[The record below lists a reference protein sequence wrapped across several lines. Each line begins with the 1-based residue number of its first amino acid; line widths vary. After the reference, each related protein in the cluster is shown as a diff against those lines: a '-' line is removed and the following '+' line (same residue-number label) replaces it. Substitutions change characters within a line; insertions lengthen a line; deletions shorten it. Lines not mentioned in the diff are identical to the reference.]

1 MLKMI
6 ITGQGMITY
15 YIYNKLFDETYT
27 AYIQKNGNCWEGSI
41 AELPEIEYTAE
52 TAEAVQ
58 EKLPDMLEKTLIAK
72 EEAWDQQIKEDM
84 EAGRLDHLIEKAI
97 EDYKAGRCSKI
108 V

>member
-1 MLKMI
+1 MV
-6 ITGQGMITY
+6 ITGEGMITY

-27 AYIQKNGNCWEGSI
+27 AYIQMNGKSWQGTI
-41 AELPEIEYTAE
+41 AELPEIEYAAE

-58 EKLPDMLEKTLIAK
+58 EKLPEILQQTLIAK

-84 EAGRLDHLIEKAI
+84 EAGRLDHLIKKAI
-97 EDYKAGRCSKI
+97 QDYKAGKCTKF